1 MEIGHI
7 LATVSDQ
14 SGKQSATS
22 MAKMVLDKDWL
33 LGQARVRCCQP
44 SMPDGRVCARMLA
57 SVCDYDAVLSVLTLK
72 DFNLWVLKDCLA
84 CPTDTDG
91 SNGARVLATAARHV
105 LFQHIHEVV
114 ADLPTNVIS
123 NSSALYRPVCWTSS
137 SIGKNIFNLII
148 YYATSFW
155 YLHNF

>member
-44 SMPDGRVCARMLA
+44 SMPDGGRVCARMLA
-57 SVCDYDAVLSVLTLK
+57 SLCDYDAVLSVLTLK

-137 SIGKNIFNLII
+137 SIGKNIFYHFLCEK
-148 YYATSFW
+148 
-155 YLHNF
+155 LLVHNF

>member
-1 MEIGHI
+1 MVIGHI
-7 LATVSDQ
+7 LAAVSDP
-14 SGKQSATS
+14 SGKPSATS

-44 SMPDGRVCARMLA
+44 SVPDGRVCARMLA
-57 SVCDYDAVLSVLTLK
+57 SLCDYDAVLSVLTLK

-114 ADLPTNVIS
+114 ADLPTNITS
-123 NSSALYRPVCWTSS
+123 GNAGQANCSGLYRPVCWTSS
-137 SIGKNIFNLII
+137 SIGKK
-148 YYATSFW
+148 
-155 YLHNF
+155 